1 MATTTTTTT
10 AVGPNYMS
18 IFGAPIMTAATTTT
32 GKSPSKAELAAEK
45 RRLQS
50 WARLLRSFRRHRRHH
65 SPLYVLLSMRMD
77 CAPAEC
83 LIDFDVVFMKCP
95 EETTTEEPAA
105 AVAAVAAETTKV
117 NGKVKPRVKAE
128 AIEVDVGYCSSVNS
142 STSDYKSGDEMT
154 TEEEEEENEEKEE
167 KKSEDE
173 NKKNKVDDAM
183 TSYAVVQFTLGQPSS
198 SEPSLST
205 SSNQVAFKAKTILDA
220 CTQMINFMAALDS
233 LTTRYDKRKLL
244 FLFRFTFCLPSFLP
258 SLQWRKHSAA

>member
-1 MATTTTTTT
+1 MATTTTT

-83 LIDFDVVFMKCP
+83 LIDFDVVFEKCL

-105 AVAAVAAETTKV
+105 AAAAAAEATKV

-128 AIEVDVGYCSSVNS
+128 AIEADVGYCSSVNS

-154 TEEEEEENEEKEE
+154 TEEEEEEDEEKEE

-173 NKKNKVDDAM
+173 KKKNKVDDAM
-183 TSYAVVQFTLGQPSS
+183 ISYGIVQFTLGQSS
-198 SEPSLST
+198 SLAT
-205 SSNQVAFKAKTILDA
+205 SSNQVTFKGKTILDA
-220 CTQMINFMAALDS
+220 CTQMVNFMAALDS
-233 LTTRYDKRKLL
+233 LTTRYEKRKLL